1 MNTAEVFLPLTH
13 DTQLVVAVRKGS
25 EELNLVLAGPNAGL
39 MMYTNTLV
47 PQAPKNTPMGNELK
61 VRSTGWKP
69 VYCTH
74 APIGAWGLAVFQ
86 RQVTY
91 PCAKFK
97 ARKALFL
104 CSVELYMWHCV
115 FSRAALEE
123 ISKIGLELK
132 VLRPEAHFLRWKEE
146 GFL

>member
-69 VYCTH
+69 V
-74 APIGAWGLAVFQ
+74 
-86 RQVTY
+86 
-91 PCAKFK
+91 
-97 ARKALFL
+97 
-104 CSVELYMWHCV
+104 
-115 FSRAALEE
+115 
-123 ISKIGLELK
+123 
-132 VLRPEAHFLRWKEE
+132 
-146 GFL
+146 